1 MLHWGTSGCIIFIK
15 RDGFGALQDGGFVV
29 LGKVLWGKTDKP
41 LQAYH
46 QSPKAGGSQWALPWG
61 FWSKFSQKFWSESWF
76 NLISMAICDISI
88 YVRGQ
93 WNSLEG
99 VWKGWWGSLDTRT
112 GLAPFPSQR
121 QQLHPCPSPFGNGVV
136 VQLPGVHITHC
147 QGWWVI
153 LHPISVLSPHSKT
166 LMGNTGEG
174 EQKPL
179 SSLSLSLHLLK

>member
-121 QQLHPCPSPFGNGVV
+121 QQFTPVLVLLGMGLWYSCLVFTSPTARAGGLSCTPSACWANTAK
-136 VQLPGVHITHC
+136 H
-147 QGWWVI
+147 WWVI
-153 LHPISVLSPHSKT
+153 LER
-166 LMGNTGEG
+166 GN
-174 EQKPL
+174 K
-179 SSLSLSLHLLK
+179 SLFPA